1 MSRTMMIALALLSAP
16 FAPALAAPP
25 GDPPATFLSHAGCFE
40 QTPDY
45 DSWLASI
52 VGRADAP
59 AVSRE
64 QLASVVPVKAFDFA
78 RSAFDCHVITY
89 ASGDHVV
96 AGYLVRPKADTAA
109 GALPLLVYNRGG
121 NGDFGRLDGLQ
132 LFQTLLPLAKA
143 GHVVVASQYRDADEF
158 GGQDVDDV
166 MRLIDLARTLPGVDR
181 NRVFLLG
188 QSRGAMT
195 SYLVARRRSD
205 IAAMATI
212 AGPTDLAAGLAWR
225 PGMERVY
232 RARIPGYAD
241 DPQGALRARSA
252 LHWAEQLPARL
263 PVLLLHGDADD
274 RVSVE
279 DSRAMA
285 ARLHQLDRPHKLV
298 VYAGDDHGLRQNR
311 RAAHAEILAWFR
323 QAEPVEHGAE

>member
-1 MSRTMMIALALLSAP
+1 MSRTLMIALALLSAP

-158 GGQDVDDV
+158 GGQDV
-166 MRLIDLARTLPGVDR
+166 
-181 NRVFLLG
+181 LG

-232 RARIPGYAD
+232 QARIPGYAD

>member
-1 MSRTMMIALALLSAP
+1 MSRTLMIALALLSAP
-16 FAPALAAPP
+16 FAPALAATP
-25 GDPPATFLSHAGCFE
+25 GEPPATFLSLTDCFE

-45 DSWLASI
+45 DRWLSSI

-64 QLASVVPVKAFDFA
+64 HLASVVPVKAFDVA
-78 RSAFDCHVITY
+78 RSAFDCHVVSY
-89 ASGDHVV
+89 ASGDHIV

-166 MRLIDLARTLPGVDR
+166 MRLIDLTRTLPGVDR

-232 RARIPGYAD
+232 QARIPGYAD

-263 PVLLLHGDADD
+263 PLLLLHGDADD

-279 DSRAMA
+279 DSHAMA

-298 VYAGDDHGLRQNR
+298 VYAGDGHGLRQNR
-311 RAAHAEILAWFR
+311 RAAHAEVLAWFR
-323 QAEPVEHGAE
+323 QAEPGEHGEE